1 MKDKFI
7 RILSPIQI
15 FVVGLL
21 DIAVIGYAVFA
32 VKTLA
37 KRQATSVIF
46 FAACVV
52 LALIV
57 AVLVTKEI
65 VSHGVKFHD
74 DELEF
79 TGIDN
84 DNIFAYDDIVK
95 VETEKD
101 EKASLVKNFVDRQ
114 SKIILTLKDERVVTI
129 YIGITTKSTLK
140 KISDEIVSR
149 LPESAQSEITSSS
162 DNKSDDTKAE

>member
-21 DIAVIGYAVFA
+21 DIAVIGYAIFA

-52 LALIV
+52 VALIV

-101 EKASLVKNFVDRQ
+101 EKASLIKNFVDRQ
-114 SKIILTLKDERVVTI
+114 SKIIFTLKDEKVVTI

-140 KISDEIVSR
+140 KVSDEIISR

-162 DNKSDDTKAE
+162 DNNSDDTKEE

>member
-21 DIAVIGYAVFA
+21 DIAVIGYAIFA

-52 LALIV
+52 LAFIV

-84 DNIFAYDDIVK
+84 DNIFAYEDIVK
-95 VETEKD
+95 VETDKD

-114 SKIILTLKDERVVTI
+114 SKIIFTLKDERVVTV

-140 KISDEIVSR
+140 KVSDEIISR
-149 LPESAQSEITSSS
+149 LPQSAQNEISASS
-162 DNKSDDTKAE
+162 DNTQGE

>member
-21 DIAVIGYAVFA
+21 DIAVVGYAIFA

-52 LALIV
+52 LAFIV

-84 DNIFAYDDIVK
+84 DNIFAYEDIVK

-114 SKIILTLKDERVVTI
+114 SKIIFTLKDERVVT
-129 YIGITTKSTLK
+129 
-140 KISDEIVSR
+140 V
-149 LPESAQSEITSSS
+149 
-162 DNKSDDTKAE
+162 

>member
-21 DIAVIGYAVFA
+21 DIAVIGYAIFA
-32 VKTLA
+32 VKTLI

-57 AVLVTKEI
+57 AVLVSKEI

-84 DNIFAYDDIVK
+84 DNIFAYEDIVK

-114 SKIILTLKDERVVTI
+114 SKIIFTLKDERVVTV

-140 KISDEIVSR
+140 KVSDEIISR
-149 LPESAQSEITSSS
+149 LPQSAQNEISASS
-162 DNKSDDTKAE
+162 DNTQEE

>member
-21 DIAVIGYAVFA
+21 DIAVIGYAIFA

-52 LALIV
+52 LAFIV

-84 DNIFAYDDIVK
+84 DNIFAYEDIVK

-114 SKIILTLKDERVVTI
+114 SKIIFTLKDERVVTV

-140 KISDEIVSR
+140 KVSDEIISR
-149 LPESAQSEITSSS
+149 LPQSAQNEISASS
-162 DNKSDDTKAE
+162 DNMQGE

>member
-21 DIAVIGYAVFA
+21 DIAVVGYAIFA

-52 LALIV
+52 LAFIV

-114 SKIILTLKDERVVTI
+114 SKIIFTLKDERVVTV

-140 KISDEIVSR
+140 KVSDEIISR
-149 LPESAQSEITSSS
+149 LPQSAQNEISASS
-162 DNKSDDTKAE
+162 DNTQGE

>member
-15 FVVGLL
+15 FVVCLL
-21 DIAVIGYAVFA
+21 DIAVVGYAIFA

-52 LALIV
+52 LAFIV

-84 DNIFAYDDIVK
+84 DNIFAYEDIVK

-114 SKIILTLKDERVVTI
+114 SKIIFTLKDERVVTV

-140 KISDEIVSR
+140 KVSDEIISR
-149 LPESAQSEITSSS
+149 LPQSAQNEISAS
-162 DNKSDDTKAE
+162 SDDTQGE

>member
-21 DIAVIGYAVFA
+21 DIAVVGYAIFA

-52 LALIV
+52 LAFIV

-114 SKIILTLKDERVVTI
+114 SKIIFTLKDERVVTV

-140 KISDEIVSR
+140 KVSDEIISR
-149 LPESAQSEITSSS
+149 LPQSARNEISASS
-162 DNKSDDTKAE
+162 DNTQGE

>member
-21 DIAVIGYAVFA
+21 DIAVIGYAIFA

-52 LALIV
+52 LAFIV

-84 DNIFAYDDIVK
+84 DNIFAYEDIVK

-114 SKIILTLKDERVVTI
+114 SKIIFTLKDERVVTV

-140 KISDEIVSR
+140 KVSDEIISR
-149 LPESAQSEITSSS
+149 LPQSAQNEISASS
-162 DNKSDDTKAE
+162 DNTQGE

>member
-21 DIAVIGYAVFA
+21 DIAVIGYAIFA

-52 LALIV
+52 LAFIV

-114 SKIILTLKDERVVTI
+114 SKIIFTLKDERVVTV

-140 KISDEIVSR
+140 KVSDEIISR
-149 LPESAQSEITSSS
+149 LPQSARNEISASS
-162 DNKSDDTKAE
+162 DNTQGE

>member
-21 DIAVIGYAVFA
+21 DIAVVGYAIFA

-52 LALIV
+52 LAFIV

-84 DNIFAYDDIVK
+84 DNIFAYEDIVK

-114 SKIILTLKDERVVTI
+114 SKIIFTLKDERVVTV

-140 KISDEIVSR
+140 KVSDEIISR
-149 LPESAQSEITSSS
+149 LPQSAQNEISARS
-162 DNKSDDTKAE
+162 DNTQGE

>member
-21 DIAVIGYAVFA
+21 DIAVIGYAIFA

-52 LALIV
+52 LAFIV

-84 DNIFAYDDIVK
+84 DNIFAYEDIVK

-114 SKIILTLKDERVVTI
+114 SKIIFTLKDEKVVTV

-140 KISDEIVSR
+140 KVSDEIISR
-149 LPESAQSEITSSS
+149 LPQSAQNEISASS
-162 DNKSDDTKAE
+162 DNTQGE

>member
-21 DIAVIGYAVFA
+21 DIAVIGYAIFA

-52 LALIV
+52 LAFIV

-84 DNIFAYDDIVK
+84 DNIFAYEDIVK

-114 SKIILTLKDERVVTI
+114 SKIIFTLKDERVVTV
-129 YIGITTKSTLK
+129 YIGITTKSALK
-140 KISDEIVSR
+140 KVSDEIISR
-149 LPESAQSEITSSS
+149 LPQSAQNEISASS
-162 DNKSDDTKAE
+162 DNTQGE

>member
-21 DIAVIGYAVFA
+21 DIAVIGYAIFA

-52 LALIV
+52 LAFIV

-84 DNIFAYDDIVK
+84 DNIFAYEDIVK

-114 SKIILTLKDERVVTI
+114 SKIIFTLKDERVVTV

-140 KISDEIVSR
+140 KVSDEIISR
-149 LPESAQSEITSSS
+149 LPQSAQNEISASS
-162 DNKSDDTKAE
+162 DNTQEE

>member
-21 DIAVIGYAVFA
+21 DIAVIGYAIFA

-52 LALIV
+52 LAFIV

-84 DNIFAYDDIVK
+84 DNIFAYEDIVK

-114 SKIILTLKDERVVTI
+114 SKIIFTLKDERVVTV
-129 YIGITTKSTLK
+129 YIGITTKSALK
-140 KISDEIVSR
+140 KVSDEINSR
-149 LPESAQSEITSSS
+149 LPQSAQNEISAIS
-162 DNKSDDTKAE
+162 DNTQGE

>member
-21 DIAVIGYAVFA
+21 DIAVIGYAIFA

-52 LALIV
+52 LAFIV

-74 DELEF
+74 NELEF

-84 DNIFAYDDIVK
+84 DNIFAYEDIVK

-114 SKIILTLKDERVVTI
+114 SKIIFTLKDERVVTV

-140 KISDEIVSR
+140 KVSDEIISR
-149 LPESAQSEITSSS
+149 LPQSAQNEISASS
-162 DNKSDDTKAE
+162 DNTQGE

>member
-21 DIAVIGYAVFA
+21 DIAVIGYAIFA

-52 LALIV
+52 LAFIV

-114 SKIILTLKDERVVTI
+114 SKIIFTLKDERVVTV

-140 KISDEIVSR
+140 KVSDEIISR
-149 LPESAQSEITSSS
+149 LPQSARNEISANS
-162 DNKSDDTKAE
+162 DNTQGE

>member
-21 DIAVIGYAVFA
+21 DIAVIGYAIFA

-114 SKIILTLKDERVVTI
+114 SKIIFTLKDERVVTV

-140 KISDEIVSR
+140 KVSDEIISR
-149 LPESAQSEITSSS
+149 LPQSAQNEISASS
-162 DNKSDDTKAE
+162 DNTQGE

>member
-21 DIAVIGYAVFA
+21 DIAVIGYAIFA

-52 LALIV
+52 LAFIV

-84 DNIFAYDDIVK
+84 DNIFAYEDIVK

-114 SKIILTLKDERVVTI
+114 SKIIFTLKDERVVTV
-129 YIGITTKSTLK
+129 YIGITTKSALK
-140 KISDEIVSR
+140 KVSDEIISR
-149 LPESAQSEITSSS
+149 LPHSARNEISASS
-162 DNKSDDTKAE
+162 DNTQGE

>member
-21 DIAVIGYAVFA
+21 DIAVIGYAIFA

-37 KRQATSVIF
+37 KRQATSIIF

-52 LALIV
+52 LAFIV

-84 DNIFAYDDIVK
+84 DNIFAYEDIVK

-114 SKIILTLKDERVVTI
+114 SKIIFTLKDERVVTV

-140 KISDEIVSR
+140 KVSDEIISR
-149 LPESAQSEITSSS
+149 LPQSAQNEISASS
-162 DNKSDDTKAE
+162 DNTQGE

>member
-15 FVVGLL
+15 FVVDLL
-21 DIAVIGYAVFA
+21 DIAVIGYAIFA

-52 LALIV
+52 VALIV

-101 EKASLVKNFVDRQ
+101 EKASLIKNFVDRQ
-114 SKIILTLKDERVVTI
+114 SKIIFTLKDEKVVTI

-140 KISDEIVSR
+140 KVSDEIISR
-149 LPESAQSEITSSS
+149 LPESAQSETNSSS

>member
-21 DIAVIGYAVFA
+21 DIAVIGYAIFA

-52 LALIV
+52 LAFIV

-84 DNIFAYDDIVK
+84 DNIFAYEDIVK

-114 SKIILTLKDERVVTI
+114 SKIIFTLKDERVVTV

-140 KISDEIVSR
+140 KVSDEIISR
-149 LPESAQSEITSSS
+149 LPQSARNEISAS
-162 DNKSDDTKAE
+162 SDDTQGE

>member
-21 DIAVIGYAVFA
+21 DIAVIGYAIFA

-52 LALIV
+52 LAFIV

-114 SKIILTLKDERVVTI
+114 SKIIFTLKDERVVTV

-140 KISDEIVSR
+140 KVSDEIISR
-149 LPESAQSEITSSS
+149 LPQSAQNEISASS
-162 DNKSDDTKAE
+162 DNTQGE

>member
-21 DIAVIGYAVFA
+21 DIAVIGYAIFA
-32 VKTLA
+32 VKTLT

-114 SKIILTLKDERVVTI
+114 SKIIFTLKDERVVTV

-140 KISDEIVSR
+140 KVSDEIISR
-149 LPESAQSEITSSS
+149 LPQSAQNEISASS
-162 DNKSDDTKAE
+162 DNTQGE

>member
-21 DIAVIGYAVFA
+21 DIAVIGYAIFA

-52 LALIV
+52 LAFIV

-84 DNIFAYDDIVK
+84 DNIFAYEDIVK

-114 SKIILTLKDERVVTI
+114 SKIIFTLKNERVVTV

-140 KISDEIVSR
+140 KVSDEIISR
-149 LPESAQSEITSSS
+149 LPHSVQNEISVSS
-162 DNKSDDTKAE
+162 DNTQGE

>member
-21 DIAVIGYAVFA
+21 DIAVVGYAIFA

-52 LALIV
+52 LAFIV

-84 DNIFAYDDIVK
+84 DNIFAYEDIVK

-114 SKIILTLKDERVVTI
+114 SKIIFTLKDERVVTV

-140 KISDEIVSR
+140 KVSDEIISR
-149 LPESAQSEITSSS
+149 LPQSAQNEISASS
-162 DNKSDDTKAE
+162 DNTQGE